1 MFINVE
7 KLPVYQRVDPKLNL
21 SDLSPL
27 CNNFGSGSA
36 FPSGVL
42 LKMI

>member
-1 MFINVE
+1 MSINVQ

-27 CNNFGSGSA
+27 CNNFGSG
-36 FPSGVL
+36 FPSGML